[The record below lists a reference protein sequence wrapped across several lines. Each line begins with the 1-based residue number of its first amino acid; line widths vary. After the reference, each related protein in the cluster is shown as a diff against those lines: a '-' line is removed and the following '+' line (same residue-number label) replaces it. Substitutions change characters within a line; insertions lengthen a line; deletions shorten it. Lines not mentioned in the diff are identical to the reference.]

1 MAKTKTQEVAIEE
14 LPVVEGQVIEN
25 VAQPIKVK
33 PVKKDSWEIKDRT
46 YILKGS
52 KEPLTF
58 TIPSKHTRRHPLLWF
73 DTSSN
78 EQRELRYA
86 TNMNSPFV
94 DEQKGE
100 VTMGHITFRDGSLHV
115 ASRDVALQKLLS
127 LYHPMKDR
135 KYIEYIP
142 KQIASDELVNLEF
155 ELEALLAARTMD
167 VDQAE
172 AIVRVEQGNAVDSL
186 SSKEVKRDLML
197 LAKRNPQ
204 LFLSLAA
211 DENVGLR
218 NAGIKAESQGLI
230 RLSQDQRT
238 FHWGSNDRKLMTIP
252 FDENP
257 YTALAAWFKTDDG
270 VEVYKSVE
278 KQLQ

>member
-1 MAKTKTQEVAIEE
+1 MAKTKKEEVAIEE
-14 LPVVEGQVIEN
+14 LPVVEGQIIEN

-33 PVKKDSWEIKDRT
+33 PVKKDDWEIKDRT
-46 YILKGS
+46 YILKGD

-73 DTSSN
+73 DQSAK

-115 ASRDVALQKLLS
+115 ASKDVALQKLLS

-135 KYIEYIP
+135 KYIEHIP
-142 KQIASDELVNLEF
+142 KQIASDELVDLEF

-172 AIVRVEQGNAVDSL
+172 AIIRVEQGNAVDSL

-218 NAGIKAESQGLI
+218 NAGIKAVDQGLM

-270 VEVYKSVE
+270 VEVYKSIE